1 MAEPNKKIMSQE
13 NCLKVMKRL
22 NALGFNFTLEGAT
35 KLWGKYYDDA
45 TFTRWF
51 VTYDP
56 KDLNNRILS

>member
-1 MAEPNKKIMSQE
+1 MENRKSKVMSQE
-13 NCLKVMKRL
+13 DCIKVMKRL
-22 NALGFNFTLEGAT
+22 NALGFHFSIEGAT
-35 KLWGKYYDDA
+35 KLWDKYYDDA